1 MLLKEFSGDV
11 HNMPKIILI
20 AEDYADVR
28 AVLKLLIEGQGYE
41 VIEAAD
47 GSEAVEKAK
56 EHHPALV
63 LMDLS
68 MPVMDGLTAAS
79 IISNLDG
86 FNDVPIIALT
96 AYGSSYFHRALQ
108 AGCAEMIEKPL
119 DYSKLAPL
127 LEKYL
132 A

>member
-1 MLLKEFSGDV
+1 
-11 HNMPKIILI
+11 MPKIVLI

-28 AVLKLLIEGQGYE
+28 AVMKILIESHGYE

-47 GSEAVEKAK
+47 GSEAVEKAR
-56 EHHPALV
+56 EQRPDLI

-68 MPVMDGLTAAS
+68 MPVMDGLTATS

-108 AGCAEMIEKPL
+108 AGCAELIDKPL
-119 DYSKLAPL
+119 DYRKLAPL
-127 LEKYL
+127 LKKYL